1 MTLKPTR
8 EISLPYTHLEFFDS
22 FVISTFK
29 EDQVLDKEKV
39 EELRTI
45 FYDHF
50 NHNKF
55 VYISNRKNKYNVNP
69 VIYIDLIQREILLGM
84 AIIINEIDG
93 ALNANFEKQFAT
105 VPFEMFY
112 TREEAVAWA
121 NRILDENSKS

>member
-8 EISLPYTHLEFFDS
+8 EITLPYTHLEFYDS

-39 EELRTI
+39 EEMRVI
-45 FYDHF
+45 FYDYFDHK
-50 NHNKF
+50 KF
-55 VYISNRKNKYNVNP
+55 VYISNRKHKYNVNP
-69 VIYIDLIQREILLGM
+69 VIYIDLIQRNILLGM

-93 ALNANFEKQFAT
+93 AQIANFEKQFAT

-112 TREEAVAWA
+112 TREEALVWTK
-121 NRILDENSKS
+121 RLLEENK